1 MEWGVTS
8 LHPGRLLWGQVWGRM
23 GCGVHGVWGRMRDAR
38 LSRPHVP
45 GAALWTGWHGLLS
58 HRSPWLPPPG
68 FFLPV
73 TPFMETDGV

>member
-1 MEWGVTS
+1 MELGATS
-8 LHPGRLLWGQVWGRM
+8 LHPGRLLWGQ
-23 GCGVHGVWGRMRDAR
+23 VWGRMRDAR